1 MNFDPGFPIA
11 VKTNPMGFAYGEG
24 VSGSVPELRTL
35 DRIRKS
41 LMAPIC
47 TGPEIVYCI
56 AMDVALET
64 DNPDLEQRNLLYG
77 AVTDAAATP
86 ETATRFTAAQV
97 TSLSCLPA
105 ESMRQ
110 STPVRRDR

>member
-77 AVTDAAATP
+77 VVTYAAGDAGNCYAVYGSAGDVIIVP
-86 ETATRFTAAQV
+86 
-97 TSLSCLPA
+97 PG
-105 ESMRQ
+105 
-110 STPVRRDR
+110 